1 MIVKVPVVI
10 LAGAE
15 SDIQR
20 IYNQFTRHH
29 DGAGD
34 EFMDRLGGV
43 LRQLEAFPESA
54 PLRMLGFR
62 RALVPGHVYGVYY
75 QIELRGVMI
84 HAVADLRQDPAW
96 VERTLRG
103 RLE

>member
-1 MIVKVPVVI
+1 MVI

-20 IYNQFTRHH
+20 IYNRFSNHR
-29 DGAGD
+29 DKSGD
-34 EFMDRLGGV
+34 EFMDRLGCV
-43 LRQLEAFPESA
+43 FRQLEAFPESA
-54 PLRMLGFR
+54 PPRMLGFR
-62 RALVPGHVYGVYY
+62 PALVLGHVYGVCY
-75 QIELRGVMI
+75 QIELRGIII

-96 VERTLRG
+96 VERTRRE